1 VQAAFDGAGT
11 RRYRAPVTPERLALR
26 AALALLGAVLSGCD
40 GVDRASPATPAAAPV
55 AKAGAAAASSAAFVG
70 AARCSGCHPAEAAAW
85 RGSQHDRAMEEP
97 SEASVLG
104 DFADARFEHRG
115 VVSRFFRRG
124 GGYAVETEGPGGK
137 PAAFEIAY
145 TFGVAPL
152 QQYLVRLPQG
162 RLQALGTAWD
172 ARPREAGGQRW
183 FSLHPD
189 EAVPAGDVL
198 HWTMPSQRWNAQCA
212 DCHSTDLRR
221 GYDLATDTYETR
233 FAELDVACEACHGP
247 GARHVAWAEAAG
259 RGEPGRSGS
268 AGPGLA
274 VSFPPARPADWVLE
288 SGAAIARR
296 AAPRAEHLELE
307 TCAPCHA
314 RRALLREGRVP
325 GEPLLDTHRPALLE
339 EGLYEADGQ
348 MRDEVYVYGSFV
360 QSRMHAAGV
369 TCSDCHDPHS
379 ARLRAEGNAL
389 CGQCHRAEVFDAPAH
404 HRHEAR
410 SSGTECVACHMPAR
424 TYMEI
429 DARHD
434 HSFRVPRPD
443 LSLAIGTPNAC
454 TDCHRGR
461 PAAWA
466 AEAVAKWF
474 PKGRRGT
481 PHYGEALAAG
491 RRGAPG
497 ADRALAALAADTA
510 QPGVARATALSLLAA
525 PPAEAVQRG
534 AGDADPLVRLGAL
547 EAAQRVEPA
556 ARLAAVQPLLRDP
569 TLAVRIEAA
578 RVLADVPPPLWRLED
593 RVALAD
599 ALGEYRAAQLVQADR
614 PEAHVNLGLLHVSLG
629 EPDAARREYETALR
643 LAPWFVPAA
652 VNLADLERALG
663 RDDAAEQRLRAA
675 LVAAPEVAEL
685 HHALGL
691 TLVRLGRH
699 AEALAALE
707 RAATLVPDE
716 GRYAYVLGVALFE
729 RGQPERAFAVLR
741 AARERHPGDRAI
753 LHALATL
760 SAEAGRTADAGRFAR
775 ELAAAF
781 PGDPDARALLES
793 LEGAGVR

>member
-1 VQAAFDGAGT
+1 MT
-11 RRYRAPVTPERLALR
+11 RERLALG
-26 AALALLGAVLSGCD
+26 AALAQLGAVLSGCD
-40 GVDRASPATPAAAPV
+40 GADRGSPAAPRAAPAPAV
-55 AKAGAAAASSAAFVG
+55 PTAGADAGGAEPFVG
-70 AARCSGCHPAEAAAW
+70 AAPCSACHPAEAAAW

-124 GGYAVETEGPGGK
+124 GGYAVETEGADGK
-137 PAAFEIAY
+137 PGEFEIAY

-162 RLQALGTAWD
+162 RLQALGVAWD

-189 EAVPAGDVL
+189 ERVPAGDLL

-221 GYDLATDTYETR
+221 GYDPATGAYATR

-247 GARHVAWAEAAG
+247 GARHVAWAEGAG
-259 RGEPGRSGS
+259 RSEPGRGGS
-268 AGPGLA
+268 ADPGLA
-274 VSFPPARPADWVLE
+274 VRFPPARPADWVQDP
-288 SGAAIARR
+288 GAAIARR
-296 AAPRAEHLELE
+296 AAPRAEHFERE

-379 ARLRAEGNAL
+379 ARLRAAGNAL
-389 CGQCHRAEVFDAPAH
+389 CGQCHRAEVFDAAAH
-404 HRHEAR
+404 HRHAGGSPGAR
-410 SSGTECVACHMPAR
+410 CVACHMPAR

-429 DARHD
+429 DERHD

-454 TDCHRGR
+454 NDCHRER
-461 PAAWA
+461 PPAWA
-466 AEAVAKWF
+466 AGAVAKWF

-491 RRGAPG
+491 RRGAAG

-510 QPGVARATALSLLAA
+510 QPAVARATALSLLAA

-534 AGDADPLVRLGAL
+534 AADADPLVRLGAL
-547 EAAQRVEPA
+547 EAARRVEPA

-569 TLAVRIEAA
+569 ALAVRIEAA

-699 AEALAALE
+699 EEALADLE
-707 RAATLVPDE
+707 RAATLAPDE

-729 RGQPERAFAVLR
+729 GGQAERAFAVLR
-741 AARERHPGDRAI
+741 AARERRPGDREI
-753 LHALATL
+753 LYALASL

-775 ELAAAF
+775 ELAGAF
-781 PGDPDARALLES
+781 PGDPDARALLER